1 LLQFVEPAS
10 SKRDCGE
17 EAAKAKQKAP
27 DGHTILVN
35 GAIAGGLTLIVAA
48 AVVWVPFLGPIR
60 DRFAN
65 TEPGW
70 VVVCFVLQLLS
81 VLSFV
86 VALRGAFDRKLGW
99 RESFDVGVVEES
111 ANVFLP
117 SGGSGGLALGAVILI
132 RSGIPTAFAVSRS
145 AVLFLVTSGV
155 SLGALILFGTLEA
168 ANVLPGDASLALTLI
183 PAAGGAL
190 VVAAVVFLPR
200 LIPQIDGSRGGKIRR
215 AAAAAQIWLREA
227 VDTSIEMIGSRE
239 ALLIFGSIG
248 YYAFDVASM
257 GAAFEALG
265 GGGPALG
272 LFVLAYTIGHGG
284 AIIPLPGSA
293 EGGLLGAF
301 TLFGAPLSLAA
312 GGVLLYRTF
321 HAGVPF
327 LLGALGL
334 ADMGRRHH
342 GAATAPRCPTPRP
355 RRPTA
360 RPRPSPPPWTPPTS
374 SEPRPPSKLP
384 RAFRN
389 HTPSTGRKLKAGW
402 SFRPIDRGC
411 DGSVTRSRRTP
422 RVAGLG

>member
-1 LLQFVEPAS
+1 LLQFVEPTRE
-10 SKRDCGE
+10 RDCSE
-17 EAAKAKQKAP
+17 EAEAAKQKAP

-35 GAIAGGLTLIVAA
+35 GALAAGLVVIAAA
-48 AVVWVPFLGPIR
+48 AVVWVPFLEPIR

-65 TEPGW
+65 TDPGW
-70 VVVCFVLQLLS
+70 VVVAFVMQLLS

-86 VALRGAFDRKLGW
+86 VALRGAFDRRLGW

-155 SLGALILFGTLEA
+155 SLGALLIFGLAETF
-168 ANVLPGDASLALTLI
+168 NILPGDASLAKTLI
-183 PAAGGAL
+183 PAAVG
-190 VVAAVVFLPR
+190 AAVIAAVIFVPR
-200 LIPQIDGSRGGKIRR
+200 LLPPIDTSRGGKIRHG
-215 AAAAAQIWLREA
+215 AAAAQAWLIEA
-227 VDTSIEMIGSRE
+227 VDTSIGLIGSRE
-239 ALLIFGSIG
+239 VLLIAGSIG

-293 EGGLLGAF
+293 EGGLVGAF
-301 TLFGAPLSLAA
+301 TLYGTALSLSA
-312 GGVLLYRTF
+312 GGILLYRTF

-334 ADMGRRHH
+334 ADLGRERRSAREP
-342 GAATAPRCPTPRP
+342 GSVSQASIATPAKAT
-355 RRPTA
+355 PTA
-360 RPRPSPPPWTPPTS
+360 QTADQPPALQATDPAAEPIAPPTKF
-374 SEPRPPSKLP
+374 E
-384 RAFRN
+384 
-389 HTPSTGRKLKAGW
+389 
-402 SFRPIDRGC
+402 
-411 DGSVTRSRRTP
+411 VT
-422 RVAGLG
+422 

>member
-1 LLQFVEPAS
+1 VLQLVEPA
-10 SKRDCGE
+10 RARGDCSE
-17 EAAKAKQKAP
+17 EVESVREKSP

-35 GAIAGGLTLIVAA
+35 GLIAAGLAVVAA
-48 AVVWVPFLGPIR
+48 AAVIWVPFLEPIR
-60 DRFAN
+60 NRFAD
-65 TEPGW
+65 TEPVW
-70 VVVCFVLQLLS
+70 VVASFVLQLLS

-86 VALRGAFDRKLGW
+86 VALRGAFDRRLGW

-155 SLGALILFGTLEA
+155 SLGALVVFGTAEA
-168 ANVLPGDASLALTLI
+168 IGVLPGDASLIATLG
-183 PAAGGAL
+183 PAAGAAL
-190 VVAAVVFLPR
+190 VIAVVVFLPR
-200 LIPQIDGSRGGKIRR
+200 AIPQIDPESGGRVHH
-215 AAAAAQIWLREA
+215 AAAAAQAWLREA
-227 VDTSIEMIGSRE
+227 VDTSLDLIGSRE
-239 ALLIFGSIG
+239 VLLIAGAIG

-293 EGGLLGAF
+293 EGGLVGAF
-301 TLFGAPLSLAA
+301 TLYGTALSLSAS
-312 GGVLLYRTF
+312 GILLYRVF

-334 ADMGRRHH
+334 ADLGRERRSAHKP
-342 GAATAPRCPTPRP
+342 GSAGQTTDATPAK
-355 RRPTA
+355 
-360 RPRPSPPPWTPPTS
+360 
-374 SEPRPPSKLP
+374 SE
-384 RAFRN
+384 
-389 HTPSTGRKLKAGW
+389 
-402 SFRPIDRGC
+402 
-411 DGSVTRSRRTP
+411 VT
-422 RVAGLG
+422 